1 MKEQNVL
8 KEKSYHFAI
17 RVVKLY
23 QFLKDEKK
31 EFTLSKQI
39 LRSGTSIGANVEE
52 AIGAQ
57 SQKDFF
63 MKLNIVY
70 KESRETHYCL
80 RILHDTNYIDD
91 KQFNSII
98 NDCEELLK
106 ITGTIIKTM
115 KSKLF
120 PNPPA
125 AD

>member
-1 MKEQNVL
+1 MKENNIL
-8 KEKSYHFAI
+8 KEKSYQFAI
-17 RVVKLY
+17 RIVKLY

-57 SQKDFF
+57 SQKDFY
-63 MKLNIVY
+63 MKLNISY
-70 KESRETHYCL
+70 KETRETHYWL

-91 KQFNSII
+91 KQFQSII
-98 NDCEELLK
+98 NDCDELLK

-115 KSKLF
+115 KSKLY
-120 PNPPA
+120 PNS
-125 AD
+125 

>member
-8 KEKSYHFAI
+8 KEKSYQFAI
-17 RVVKLY
+17 RIVKLY
-23 QFLKDEKK
+23 QFLNEEKK

-57 SQKDFF
+57 SQKDFY
-63 MKLNIVY
+63 MKLNIAY
-70 KESRETHYCL
+70 KETRETYYWL

-91 KQFNSII
+91 KQFQSII
-98 NDCEELLK
+98 NDCDELLK

-120 PNPPA
+120 PNS
-125 AD
+125 

>member
-8 KEKSYHFAI
+8 KEKSYLFAI
-17 RVVKLY
+17 RAVKLY
-23 QFLKDEKK
+23 QFLKEEKK

-57 SQKDFF
+57 SEKDFY
-63 MKLNIVY
+63 MKLNIAY
-70 KESRETHYCL
+70 KEARETHYWL

-91 KQFNSII
+91 KQFKSIL
-98 NDCEELLK
+98 NDCDELLK

-120 PNPPA
+120 PNS
-125 AD
+125 

>member
-8 KEKSYHFAI
+8 KEKSYLFAI
-17 RVVKLY
+17 RAVKLY
-23 QFLKDEKK
+23 QFLKEEKK
-31 EFTLSKQI
+31 EFALSKQI

-57 SQKDFF
+57 SEKDFY
-63 MKLNIVY
+63 MKLNIAY
-70 KESRETHYCL
+70 KEARETHYWL

-91 KQFNSII
+91 KQFKSIL
-98 NDCEELLK
+98 NDCDELLK

-120 PNPPA
+120 PNS
-125 AD
+125 

>member
-8 KEKSYHFAI
+8 KEKSYQFAI
-17 RVVKLY
+17 RIVKLY
-23 QFLKDEKK
+23 QFLKEEKK

-57 SQKDFF
+57 SQKDFY
-63 MKLNIVY
+63 MKLNISY
-70 KESRETHYCL
+70 KEVRETHYWL
-80 RILHDTNYIDD
+80 RILHDTNYIDE
-91 KQFNSII
+91 KQFQSII
-98 NDCEELLK
+98 NDCDELLK

-120 PNPPA
+120 PNS
-125 AD
+125 

>member
-8 KEKSYHFAI
+8 KEKSYQFAI
-17 RVVKLY
+17 RIVKLY
-23 QFLKDEKK
+23 QFLKDEKN

-57 SQKDFF
+57 SQKDFY
-63 MKLNIVY
+63 MKLNIAY
-70 KESRETHYCL
+70 KETRETHYWL
-80 RILHDTNYIDD
+80 RILHDTNYIDE
-91 KQFNSII
+91 KQFQSII

-120 PNPPA
+120 PNS
-125 AD
+125 